1 MTTRI
6 VQLTDGKVRR
16 VALVDEP
23 YLRLVEADAA
33 AAPEAGAG
41 ATVAAR
47 RADVGSLYA
56 LAAEAIR
63 TSTPLSDIVRRH
75 ATGEA
80 LDYDSIY
87 AGTSPWRLLSPID
100 HPDESSRC
108 IVSGTGLTHIG
119 SARDRHKMHDD
130 SSRSAVSTAQSSPSS
145 VAAVMAS
152 PRTEAAAPVTDS
164 MRMFEAGLIG
174 GRPAPGEIGVAPEWF
189 FKGTGSMLHAHD
201 EPLDV
206 PAYAEDGGEEA
217 ELAGVYIVDP
227 EGRPRRIGM
236 AAGNEFSD
244 HRFERKNYLNLAGSK
259 LRSCSLGPEVV
270 LSPAFDAAIP
280 GEVWIERA
288 RTRVW
293 WKRIASGEAEMSH
306 SLRNIE
312 HHHFKFE
319 AHRRP
324 GDVHVHFFG
333 AHSLSFGEG
342 IALRDGDVMVVR
354 FDGFGRALRN
364 VVRVDASPER
374 PVEVDSL

>member
-1 MTTRI
+1 MTARI
-6 VQLTDGKVRR
+6 VQLTDGVVRR

-23 YLRLVEADAA
+23 YLRLLVANGRGDAD
-33 AAPEAGAG
+33 
-41 ATVAAR
+41 
-47 RADVGSLYA
+47 SLYA
-56 LAAEAIR
+56 LAAEAIG
-63 TSTPLSDIVRRH
+63 TSNPLSEIVQRR
-75 ATGEA
+75 ATGAA
-80 LDYDSIY
+80 LDYDSIH
-87 AGTSPWRLLSPID
+87 AGRSPWRLLTPID
-100 HPDESSRC
+100 HPSEPSRC

-119 SARDRHKMHDD
+119 SARDRHNMHDD
-130 SSRSAVSTAQSSPSS
+130 ASRNAAGSASAGASP
-145 VAAVMAS
+145 VGAAVMTS
-152 PRTEAAAPVTDS
+152 PQTEAAAPPTDS
-164 MRMFEAGLIG
+164 MRMFEAGLAG
-174 GRPAPGEIGVAPEWF
+174 GRPAPGAIGVAPEWF
-189 FKGTGSMLHAHD
+189 YKGTGSMLRAHG

-206 PAYAEDGGEEA
+206 PPYAEDGGEEA
-217 ELAGVYIVDP
+217 ELAGVYVIDP
-227 EGRPRRIGM
+227 AGRPRRIGL

-259 LRSCSLGPEVV
+259 LRACSLGPELV
-270 LSPAFDAAIP
+270 LAPTFDGAIP

-288 RTRVW
+288 GTRVW

-342 IALRDGDVMVVR
+342 VALRDGDVMMVR

-374 PVEVDSL
+374 AVEVDSLG